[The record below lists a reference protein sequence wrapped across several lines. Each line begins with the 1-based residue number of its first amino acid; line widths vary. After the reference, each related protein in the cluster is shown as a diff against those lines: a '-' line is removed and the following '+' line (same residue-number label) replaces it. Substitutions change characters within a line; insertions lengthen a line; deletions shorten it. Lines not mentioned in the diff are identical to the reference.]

1 MKAIMVMYDTLTRN
15 FLEPYGCDWVQTPNF
30 TRLAEHA
37 VTFDCSYAGSMPC
50 MPARRELHTGRYN
63 FLHRSW
69 GPLEPF
75 DDSTPQILRENG
87 IYTHLVSDHQ
97 HYWED
102 GGATYHTRYESWECT
117 RGQEGDPWKAKIGM
131 EPTETLF
138 SASAAPHPIK
148 QRLERHD
155 AMNRAYI
162 GTDQHK
168 MPQDVTFT
176 AGLDFIDENHDAD
189 DWFLQIET
197 FDPHEPFFAQQA
209 FRDLYLDDYDGL
221 PADWPPYDAVL
232 QDDDTV
238 AHVRRLY
245 AALITMCDTYLGKV
259 LDKMDEYGLWDDTML
274 IVNTDHGF
282 LLGEHGWWGKTMM
295 PLYNEIVNTPLFIW
309 DPRSKVTN
317 VHRSS
322 LAQTIDLPATILDY
336 FGLPLPADMEGRPL
350 TPVIERD
357 EPVREY
363 GLYGMHASYTCIT
376 DGHYTYMRGPV
387 TMNNGENYEYT
398 LMPTHMRAIFS
409 PAEMR
414 EAKLVEPF
422 RFTKD
427 CPVLQI
433 PVGGTECN
441 GGYYGTKLY
450 DVAADPGQT
459 QVIDDPETELR
470 LARAMVRLMNE
481 NDAPAEQ
488 YARMGLSKNPEE
500 VTFETLAAGRAQLEA
515 DAEPGILE
523 DLAWDREA
531 KNILWAMMGSVPA
544 EKRDET
550 REAFAA
556 WMRERGSERVTADD
570 VRAYLKSTLDAD
582 TWQMMDYF
590 TRLIGRDYL

>member
-75 DDSTPQILRENG
+75 DDSMPQILRDNG
-87 IYTHLVSDHQ
+87 IYSHLVSDHQ

-131 EPTETLF
+131 EATEHLF
-138 SASAAPHPIK
+138 SAAAAPHPIK

-176 AGLDFIDENHDAD
+176 AGLDFIDANHDAD

-209 FRDLYLDDYDGL
+209 FRDLYTDDYDGL

-232 QDDDTV
+232 QDDATV

-245 AALITMCDTYLGKV
+245 AALVTMCDAYLGRV
-259 LDKMDEYGLWDDTML
+259 LDKMDEYGLWDDTLL

-309 DPRSKVTN
+309 DPRSKVRGAR
-317 VHRSS
+317 RSS
-322 LAQTIDLPATILDY
+322 LVQTIDLPATILDY
-336 FGLPLPADMEGRPL
+336 FGLPVPEDMEGRSL

-357 EPVREY
+357 EPVRTY

-387 TMNNGENYEYT
+387 TMDNGENYEYT

-414 EAKLVEPF
+414 EARLVDPF
-422 RFTKD
+422 RFTKG
-427 CPVLQI
+427 CPVLKV

-441 GGYYGTKLY
+441 GAYYGNKLY
-450 DVAADPGQT
+450 DVVADPGQT

-488 YARMGLSKNPEE
+488 YVRMGLSADPDE
-500 VTFETLAAGRAQLEA
+500 VTLETLAAGRAQLEA
-515 DAEPGILE
+515 DCEPGVLE

-531 KNILWAMMGSVPA
+531 KNILWTMLGSVPA

-550 REAFAA
+550 RAAFAA
-556 WMRERGSERVTADD
+556 WMSERGVDRVTADD
-570 VRAYLKSTLDAD
+570 VRAYLKGTLDAES
-582 TWQMMDYF
+582 WQMMDYF